1 MQRHH
6 VHLSNDRST
15 ALEVGRRR
23 GKPVVLEVAASEMA
37 RSGFLFWLS
46 DNYVWLVDR
55 LPTKYLKQQQ

>member
-23 GKPVVLEVAASEMA
+23 GKPVVLEVAAGEMA
-37 RSGFLFWLS
+37 RSGFPFFRS
-46 DNYVWLVDR
+46 DNHVWLVDCV
-55 LPTKYLKQQQ
+55 PTKYLKLLQ